1 MNICKVVGECT
12 LIYNDTKIMSVNL
25 FVVDISARLNDSI
38 DDWLKLFSTERQK
51 KILSYR
57 FNADRNRTIWAELLV
72 RYVVSEKF
80 SRPLEKVQV
89 YRDARGKPH
98 IADLPAEISLS
109 HAGNWVIC
117 SVGTI
122 SSGVDVE
129 VDSTDALEIARNFFL
144 RGEFEKIASLP
155 ENLQRRQ
162 FLTYWTLKESY
173 FKLTG
178 DFFSL
183 KCGGEKL
190 FLGVPHEHRF
200 ATKDGIFL
208 EELNGEKV
216 LLYSKIGFWYHL
228 CLQKAP
234 NAKFLMQSERDVFK
248 ELVEVSPFLSFTT
261 DVLIKTGQR
270 AKKLYL

>member
-1 MNICKVVGECT
+1 M
-12 LIYNDTKIMSVNL
+12 
-25 FVVDISARLNDSI
+25 
-38 DDWLKLFSTERQK
+38 
-51 KILSYR
+51 
-57 FNADRNRTIWAELLV
+57 

-89 YRDARGKPH
+89 YRDARGKLH

-178 DFFSL
+178 DENFLRADCEKILSGTSEIIGKNFLLGDGAVIGVCSYNL
-183 KCGGEKL
+183 K
-190 FLGVPHEHRF
+190 
-200 ATKDGIFL
+200 
-208 EELNGEKV
+208 
-216 LLYSKIGFWYHL
+216 
-228 CLQKAP
+228 
-234 NAKFLMQSERDVFK
+234 
-248 ELVEVSPFLSFTT
+248 
-261 DVLIKTGQR
+261 QR
-270 AKKLYL
+270 R